1 MSVFTGVTA
10 ELVLDTRNETGES
23 PVWRVAEQ
31 ALYWVDIP
39 ARCLQRWSSRDGK
52 VTRWNTPEA
61 ISCLAP
67 TQYAKQC
74 LAGSEAGIAH
84 ITLMSETA
92 LDFRCVTLAEH
103 AQPHMRFNDG
113 RCDRQGRFLA
123 GTMVWDGRN
132 GAGAKTGAIY
142 QLDSDGA
149 LHKLLNGFRRPNG
162 LAFSPDG
169 RTMYLSDSHP
179 DERMVWVY
187 DYDVHTGTP
196 TNARPFIDMAD
207 FAGRPDGAAV
217 DTDGCYWICGTDAGL
232 VHRYTPQGEL
242 DYSVRV
248 PVAKPSMCAFGGAD
262 LRTLYITSMR
272 SSAASDPSA
281 PDGGV
286 FAIHLPSVQ
295 GLPEPAYSHSRSRS
309 DSQ

>member
-1 MSVFTGVTA
+1 MSALTAFTA

-23 PVWRVAEQ
+23 PVWSAAEQ

-39 ARCLQRWSSRDGK
+39 ACCLQRWSSRDGS

-61 ISCLAP
+61 IACLAP
-67 TQYAKQC
+67 TQDANQW
-74 LAGSEAGIAH
+74 LAGAEAGIARL
-84 ITLMSETA
+84 TLNSDKG
-92 LDFRCVTLAEH
+92 LDFQSLVQAEH
-103 AQPHMRFNDG
+103 AQAHMRFNDG

-123 GTMVWDGRN
+123 GTMVWDGRA

-142 QLDSDGA
+142 QYEASGTLRRLLD
-149 LHKLLNGFRRPNG
+149 GFRKPNG
-162 LAFSPDG
+162 LAFSPLG
-169 RTMYLSDSHP
+169 ETMYLSDSHP
-179 DERMVWVY
+179 EERMVWAY

-196 TNARPFIDMAD
+196 TNGRPFIDMAG

-232 VHRYTPQGEL
+232 VHRYTPQGQL

-248 PVAKPSMCAFGGAD
+248 PVAKPSMCAFGGVD

-272 SSAASDPSA
+272 ASAASDPSA

-286 FAIHLPSVQ
+286 FAIHLANAQ
-295 GLPEPAYSHSRSRS
+295 GLAEPAYCKTYC
-309 DSQ
+309 QA

>member
-1 MSVFTGVTA
+1 MLALTAFTA

-23 PVWRVAEQ
+23 PVWSAAEQ

-39 ARCLQRWSSRDGK
+39 ARRLQRWTSVDGH
-52 VTRWNTPEA
+52 VARWDTPEA
-61 ISCLAP
+61 ITCLAP
-67 TQYAKQC
+67 TQHANQW
-74 LAGSEAGIAH
+74 LAGAETGIARL
-84 ITLMSETA
+84 TLNAETA
-92 LDFRCVTLAEH
+92 LDFQTVALAEH
-103 AQPHMRFNDG
+103 AQTHMRFNDG

-123 GTMVWDGRN
+123 GTMVWDGRA

-142 QLDSDGA
+142 QYDSMGGMRQ
-149 LHKLLNGFRRPNG
+149 LLSGFRKPNG

-179 DERMVWVY
+179 EERMVWAY

-196 TNARPFIDMAD
+196 GNGRPFIDMAG

-232 VHRYTPQGEL
+232 VHRYTPQGQL

-262 LRTLYITSMR
+262 LRTLYITTMR
-272 SSAASDPSA
+272 ATAATDPSA
-281 PDGGV
+281 SDGGV
-286 FAIHLPSVQ
+286 FAIQLANAQ
-295 GLPEPAYSHSRSRS
+295 GLAEPAYVQVY
-309 DSQ
+309 SQA